1 MSRLDREIRMKL
13 CRGAVLAIVGWY
25 LMIPPIGADNRVD
38 AHAPLSKWRV
48 GVGFES
54 QKDCDDSLKDAI
66 QSPMT
71 PAEYQ
76 AAAKQTQ
83 KAKMKP
89 LSMSEMTKRTA
100 ESQCVAGDDPRL
112 KAKAKIAAPK

>member
-1 MSRLDREIRMKL
+1 MPMKSRH
-13 CRGAVLAIVGWY
+13 ATALAIVLWY
-25 LMIPPIGADNRVD
+25 LMIPPIGADNKVD
-38 AHAPLSKWRV
+38 AHAPLSKWKI

-54 QKDCDDSLKDAI
+54 EKDCDDSVKDAI
-66 QSPMT
+66 QNPMT

-76 AAAKQTQ
+76 AAASATR

-100 ESQCVAGDDPRL
+100 ESICVAGDDPRL
-112 KAKAKIAAPK
+112 KEKTKAASPK

>member
-1 MSRLDREIRMKL
+1 MKT
-13 CRGAVLAIVGWY
+13 RHATALAIVVWY
-25 LMIPPIGADNRVD
+25 LMIPPIGADNKVD
-38 AHAPLSKWRV
+38 PLALLSQWRK
-48 GVGFES
+48 GVGFNS
-54 QKDCDDSLKDAI
+54 QKECDDSLKDAI
-66 QSPMT
+66 QNPMT

-76 AAAKQTQ
+76 AAAKATQ
-83 KAKMKP
+83 QAKMKP

>member
-1 MSRLDREIRMKL
+1 MKA
-13 CRGAVLAIVGWY
+13 RHATALAIVVWY

-38 AHAPLSKWRV
+38 AHASLSKWRK

-54 QKDCDDSLKDAI
+54 EKQCDDSLKDAI
-66 QSPMT
+66 QNPMT

-76 AAAKQTQ
+76 AAAKATR
-83 KAKMKP
+83 KAKMRP
-89 LSMSEMTKRTA
+89 LSKSEMTRRTA

-112 KAKAKIAAPK
+112 KAK